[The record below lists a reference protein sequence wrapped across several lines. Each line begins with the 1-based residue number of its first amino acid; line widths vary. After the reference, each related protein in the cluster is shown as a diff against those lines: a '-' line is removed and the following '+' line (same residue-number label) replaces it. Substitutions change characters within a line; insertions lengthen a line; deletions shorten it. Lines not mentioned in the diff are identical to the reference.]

1 MIKLIRIQNKLFA
14 EIEVNNKKAL
24 MLFDTGAGRSYISE
38 DFAVNCKIVAKAKSA
53 GQTGRFGNLKDVK
66 EISNILIDRI
76 NFNNHHFIIDEKF
89 KKYFPCDGVLGID
102 LLSKMNIKLDFK
114 NFTFAFNTN
123 IIEKG
128 IPFSTNKNKI
138 FLTPKING
146 IEVKNL
152 IFDTGAYNLSIE
164 KELSKKLN
172 LKLIENDTELK
183 IGDSNGNFIDF
194 ETYKIETFEL
204 ENLKKRNIISHGYC
218 FNKSSKLKKFN
229 QNGIIGKS
237 IFDGHIFNFDFKSK
251 FCSIE

>member
-1 MIKLIRIQNKLFA
+1 MIELIRIQNKLFA

-53 GQTGRFGNLKDVK
+53 GQTGGFGNLKDVK

-114 NFTFAFNTN
+114 NFTFSFNTAD
-123 IIEKG
+123 IEIG
-128 IPFSTNKNKI
+128 IPFSINKNKI
-138 FLTPKING
+138 YLNPKING
-146 IEVKNL
+146 TEVTNL
-152 IFDTGAYNLSIE
+152 IFDTGATNLSIE
-164 KELSKKLN
+164 KELVPKLN
-172 LKLIENDTELK
+172 LKLIKNDADLK
-183 IGDSNGNFIDF
+183 IGDSNGHLIDF
-194 ETYKIETFEL
+194 ETYKINTFEI
-204 ENLKKRNIISHGYC
+204 ENLKKQNIISYGYC
-218 FNKSSKLKKFN
+218 FKKSRKLKNLN

-237 IFDGHIFNFDFKSK
+237 IFDGYIFNFDFKSK

>member
-1 MIKLIRIQNKLFA
+1 MIELIRIQNKIFC

-24 MLFDTGAGRSYISE
+24 MLFDTGAGSSYISE
-38 DFAVNCKIVAKAKSA
+38 GFAVNCKIVAKAKSA
-53 GQTGRFGNLKDVK
+53 GQTGSFGNIKDVK
-66 EISNILIDRI
+66 EINNILIDGI
-76 NFNNHHFIIDEKF
+76 NFNKHHFIIDEKF

-114 NFTFAFNTN
+114 NYIFSFNTN
-123 IIEKG
+123 FIEKG
-128 IPFSTNKNKI
+128 IPFSIIKNKI
-138 FLTPKING
+138 YLNPKING

-164 KELSKKLN
+164 KELFIKLN
-172 LKLIENDTELK
+172 LKLTENDTELK

-194 ETYKIETFEL
+194 ETYKIDTFEM
-204 ENLKKRNIISHGYC
+204 ENLKKQNIISYGYC
-218 FNKSSKLKKFN
+218 FKKSRKLKKFD

-237 IFDGHIFNFDFKSK
+237 IFDDHIFNFDFKSK